1 MSLTAVFE
9 YLRSNK
15 QLKQMRIDSRQIQ
28 PGDIFIAIPG
38 LTTDG
43 RKFIPQA
50 IANGAALIISEENS
64 RAENSGAQHSSVPTL
79 EVKDLAQ
86 NLPALAAHYYDDPS
100 QRLKVIG
107 VTGTNGKTSTTNYIA
122 QLLTAQKNV
131 CGVMGTLG
139 IGILPNINKAELTTS
154 DCCTIQQELKGF
166 VDAHANYVVMEVS
179 SIGLDQGRLLNTQF
193 DTAVFTNLSQDHL
206 DYHKDMED
214 YFAAKCKFFT
224 DFPVRNCVVNLDDE
238 YGRRLLKIIPDSCTV
253 VTFSL
258 HDQNADLYIDN
269 NKLITPWGNGFLNT
283 KLVGK
288 FNVSNV
294 LAAIAC
300 CALQGIDIATLLES
314 ARDLQPVCGRMELI
328 PTQTENSPR
337 VIVDYSHTPDALVKA
352 LTTLR
357 EYNPAV
363 LYCVFGC
370 GGDRDR
376 RKRPLMTQAVLEN
389 SDHAIITNDNPRTED
404 PQQIVQDM
412 LSDAVLGDNVT
423 IELDRAKAIQQ
434 TIARATA
441 NDIVLI
447 AGKGHED
454 YQIIGTTKYPFSDQL
469 VAQKALGEKYEH
481 IL

>member
-28 PGDIFIAIPG
+28 PGDIFVAIPG
-38 LTTDG
+38 FTTDG

-50 IANGAALIISEENS
+50 IANGAALIICEESTNEQNPS
-64 RAENSGAQHSSVPTL
+64 AQHSIPIL
-79 EVKDLAQ
+79 EVKELAK
-86 NLPALAAHYYDDPS
+86 NLPALAAHYYQEPS

-122 QLLTAQKNV
+122 QLLTAQKNI

-139 IGILPNINKAELTTS
+139 IGILPDIIKAELTTS

-166 VDAHANYVVMEVS
+166 VDAHANFVVMEVS
-179 SIGLDQGRLLNTQF
+179 SIGLDQGRLLNTHF
-193 DTAVFTNLSQDHL
+193 DTAVFTNLTQDHL
-206 DYHKDMED
+206 DYHKNMEN

-224 DFPVRNCVVNLDDE
+224 DFPVRNCVINLDDD
-238 YGRRLLKIIPDSCTV
+238 YSQRLLKIIPDGCTV

-258 HDQNADLYIDN
+258 HDHNADLYLDN
-269 NKLITPWGNGFLNT
+269 DKLITPWGNGILNT
-283 KLVGK
+283 KLIGR
-288 FNVSNV
+288 FNISNV

-300 CALQGIDIATLLES
+300 CALQGIEVSTLLEH

-328 PTQTENSPR
+328 PTPINNSPR
-337 VIVDYSHTPDALVKA
+337 VIVDYSHTPDALIKA

-357 EYNPAV
+357 EYNPEV

-376 RKRPLMTQAVLEN
+376 RKRPLMTQAVLDN
-389 SDHAIITNDNPRTED
+389 SDQAIITNDNPRTED

-412 LSDAVLGDNVT
+412 LSNAILSDNVT

-454 YQIIGTTKYPFSDQL
+454 YQIIGTTKHPFSDQL
-469 VAQKALGEKYEH
+469 VAQEALGAK
-481 IL
+481 I